1 MLWHHL
7 QGSSDWWF
15 RHLLHRHW
23 KLIKKA
29 RQRKKVLDK
38 VPISFLLAL
47 GRLQRMKTTTGRRFH
62 IEVDVEGRSHS
73 GEDDLDDG
81 GRQQKRDSSL
91 HDDERPRASQKKL
104 WNVGGTIKLPI
115 LRADRYASSERGAVF
130 AAINCVRRSSLE
142 VWRSEDRDGIWWVVE
157 EGEEVFMGLL
167 EGAAITWNRSTR
179 SISRLDH

>member
-1 MLWHHL
+1 
-7 QGSSDWWF
+7 
-15 RHLLHRHW
+15 
-23 KLIKKA
+23 
-29 RQRKKVLDK
+29 VLDK

-104 WNVGGTIKLPI
+104 
-115 LRADRYASSERGAVF
+115 
-130 AAINCVRRSSLE
+130 
-142 VWRSEDRDGIWWVVE
+142 
-157 EGEEVFMGLL
+157 
-167 EGAAITWNRSTR
+167 
-179 SISRLDH
+179 